1 MNTKSILSFAAVVAA
16 LALMASPLALNSAFA
31 NHDFEFNNAEIEQNL
46 RQSIEPNQENDQD
59 SFIVSGDYTIN
70 SGNNFNNQDQFNFG
84 DNVAGQDADIDQ
96 D

>member
-16 LALMASPLALNSAFA
+16 LALFASPLALNSAFA
-31 NHDFEFNNAEIEQNL
+31 NHDEFNFASIEQNL
-46 RQSIEPNQENDQD
+46 RQSIEQNQQNEQD
-59 SFIVSGDYTIN
+59 SFVVSGDDTIN
-70 SGNNFNNQDQFNFG
+70 SGNNINFQDQFNFG